1 MLNVEQLTKKLP
13 DGRALLNGIS
23 FRVARGEFVG
33 VLGASG
39 AGKSLTLRC
48 ILGLTQAD
56 GGTATLQ
63 ANDGQT
69 FELTTCKGR
78 CQREARRRMGVIF
91 QGFNLVKRLRVID
104 NVMIGRLAQIHPLR
118 SWLYGFTDAEAA
130 EALEALRRV
139 KMEKYADRIT
149 GSLSGGEMQRVAIAR
164 AVFQKPSLYLADEPI
179 ASLDPESSALVMD
192 LLTAIARTERATLL
206 VSLHQLD
213 VAVRAC
219 ERVIA
224 LRDGRICFDGPSS
237 ALNGDLLHSI
247 YGGRWAEVLRN
258 AEPAVA
264 PAPILVPSLT

>member
-104 NVMIGRLAQIHPLR
+104 NGLGFDPSADPPGRRGHFGCAGIRERGRKIG
-118 SWLYGFTDAEAA
+118 AEVVWHS
-130 EALEALRRV
+130 AL
-139 KMEKYADRIT
+139 
-149 GSLSGGEMQRVAIAR
+149 QRGTTVE
-164 AVFQKPSLYLADEPI
+164 VTLP
-179 ASLDPESSALVMD
+179 LDPFSRTSAPSASS
-192 LLTAIARTERATLL
+192 
-206 VSLHQLD
+206 S
-213 VAVRAC
+213 C
-219 ERVIA
+219 
-224 LRDGRICFDGPSS
+224 
-237 ALNGDLLHSI
+237 
-247 YGGRWAEVLRN
+247 
-258 AEPAVA
+258 
-264 PAPILVPSLT
+264 